1 MLAAFFT
8 VSSHLNISYIYPYL
22 NGLEDNIDLPKF
34 FKCVLKGFVV
44 RLLVY

>member
-22 NGLEDNIDLPKF
+22 NGLEDNNRFAKIF
-34 FKCVLKGFVV
+34 
-44 RLLVY
+44 